1 MTVPA
6 GGAESALHPVFTR
19 VARWP
24 LGLNTSTR
32 GGIGVVG

>member
-1 MTVPA
+1 MTVSA
-6 GGAESALHPVFTR
+6 GSAKSAVSPVFTR

-32 GGIGVVG
+32 GGIGVAG